1 MGFLKRLD
9 KGWYVFAVLVLLMIG
24 RFAYVSLQ
32 DLPPPE
38 ITPEQRKAMEDRMS
52 KGTVTIFNSSR
63 SLLAGK
69 KTRENNA
76 SETQDLNRTSP
87 MQSP

>member
-9 KGWYVFAVLVLLMIG
+9 KGWYVFAVLLILMIG
-24 RFAYVSLQ
+24 RFAYVRSQ

-38 ITPEQRKAMEDRMS
+38 ITPEQRKAMEERMS

-63 SLLAGK
+63 SLLAGM
-69 KTRENNA
+69 KTLENNA
-76 SETQDLNRTSP
+76 SETQDLNQTSP
-87 MQSP
+87 IQSP